1 MIKLT
6 RVSGKDGSAKEEF
19 LNVHNY
25 VRIDSPEDLKRA
37 LAAGADKE
45 DKDSIGRTP
54 LHNVKCAQVLLE
66 AGAAV
71 DALDISKSTA
81 LHYAV
86 GCGYQECV
94 QLLLDNG
101 ANVNLQN
108 SEGKTAIDV
117 AKQFNRQEILKL
129 LEKYASA

>member
-54 LHNVKCAQVLLE
+54 LHNACSLGKVKCAQVLLE

-94 QLLLDNG
+94 QLLLDN
-101 ANVNLQN
+101 AI
-108 SEGKTAIDV
+108 SKTRKA
-117 AKQFNRQEILKL
+117 RQHSMLPSSST
-129 LEKYASA
+129 ARRS